1 MSQLQVTG
9 EAKVRDIQGPV
20 VANSGVITAL
30 DGAASQYVRGDGT
43 LADFPTSSGGGS
55 SVSYYLNSSVS
66 QGTIGGVAY
75 RELSK
80 DPIIGGGTDIAISAN
95 GYVANYITD
104 VNDPDVTIVP
114 GGNFNCEFY
123 FSVNNNTGN
132 PTTYAELY
140 KYDGTTF
147 TLLGSNVG
155 VPESINQGTTIAPYY
170 FAIPV
175 ATASLA
181 LTDRLA
187 IRIYV
192 NVSGRTVTLHTENG
206 HLCQVVTTLSKGMVS
221 LNNLTDQSQFI
232 TTGTA
237 GTNFA
242 IVSSGDTHTFNLPVA
257 SATNTGKLSST
268 DWSTFNNKL
277 STATADATYVS
288 ISDTQTVDGFKTFSN
303 PTKNDG
309 GISLKNG
316 ASYSGSGYMNLGGL
330 TDGLRF
336 TSGAGISNYF
346 TLPSLVGYTYTFP
359 AATGTIALTSD
370 ISYPVTSVFGRTGAV
385 IAVSGDYNTSQ
396 VTELTNLYFTDA
408 RSRAALSFEA
418 GSGAYN
424 STTGVITVP
433 TNTNQL
439 TNGASF
445 ITLTSLSGGTGIT
458 YNNTTG
464 VITNSAPDQTVSL
477 SNGAG
482 ISVTGTYPSFTI
494 ASTITQYTDA
504 LARAAIS
511 LTTTGTSGA
520 ATYNSTTGVFNIP
533 NYAPDLS
540 GYVTLSTAQ
549 TITGKKTFSNAFGNG
564 DPILVL
570 TGTSSDSFQYATTTY
585 NASLSA
591 GHTIAHFIGRASSS
605 RMSAYIGYQY
615 AAADSNSNFLSLG
628 HFNYDHLI
636 KLYPTGQTIISGNVS
651 AANLSG
657 TNTGD
662 QTLAGLGG
670 QAQLNGT
677 GFVKAT
683 GTTISYDNSTYL
695 TSGFDTSG
703 TLFARTAMTT
713 YRDHSASAA
722 NDAPIKSLS
731 GSEDNWIY
739 LDAANAQWG
748 IYHRNIDTPLVVAG
762 QPTLPANSIAFIGAN
777 EIASYVNLSNGNGFF
792 RGSLSASNFSGSSSG
807 TNTGDQDLS
816 GYLTTASAS
825 ATYLP
830 LIGGT
835 LTGRLTINVTNNYGV
850 LMNRPAITNY
860 IGLQYSTAATNQ
872 WFVGMRENST
882 NNYIVYNEVLE
893 TDAFTISRTN
903 NIATFAGA
911 YGSQAGLML
920 SGTTYGCIGA
930 QRGASSAAAG
940 MNYFSVGVQKWF
952 AGIYENTDNFG
963 FYSGSTGTFPFT
975 ITPNGLVTFTRNES
989 SYGMIRLK
997 GSSVEASIGYGFPAD
1012 TDATTWVVGKG
1023 AGLGDTTFGWYYG
1036 GVKMILT
1043 TGGNLLVNTPTG
1055 VSGGGA
1061 LQVNGD
1067 VNINGNFKING
1078 TIIGGGGGSGVT
1090 GSGTNGYITK
1100 WTGASTLGNSVLY
1113 ESGSNVGIG
1122 TTSTAEKL
1130 VVNGNIISYPASSA
1144 WAEGL
1149 SFIVPTVSTWGGLRW
1164 RRERSGYDGNWGIGY
1179 VGFDS
1184 TDDLVFISNNAG
1196 SQINNILRLTKI
1208 GNVLVNTGTD
1218 NGSKFQVSGT
1228 ATFSSTVTAAGGFF
1242 DTSDSRL
1249 KIVINDYNETKGIE
1263 KVPARLYLKN
1273 NKRELGYFAQDLQ
1286 EILPSAVIEGTDGF
1300 LTLSYSQV
1308 HTAKIA
1314 YLEKEVAELK
1324 ELIKTLL

>member
-1 MSQLQVTG
+1 MSSQLQVSG
-9 EAKVRDIQGPV
+9 EAKIRDIQGPV

-80 DPIIGGGTDIAISAN
+80 EPIIGAGTDIVISAN
-95 GYVANYITD
+95 GYVASYLTD
-104 VNDPDVTIVP
+104 ANDPDVILIP

-132 PTTYAELY
+132 PFFYAELY
-140 KYDGTTF
+140 KYDGTSF
-147 TLLGSNVG
+147 TLIGSSVG
-155 VPESINQGTTIAPYY
+155 VPEYINQGTVINPYY

-175 ATASLA
+175 PTTALA

-192 NVSGRTVTLHTENG
+192 NVSSRTVTLHTENG

-232 TTGTA
+232 TTGTS

-257 SATNTGKLSST
+257 SAANTGKLSST
-268 DWSTFNNKL
+268 DWSTFNNKQP
-277 STATADATYVS
+277 AGDYVT
-288 ISDTQTVDGFKTFSN
+288 IDTTQTITGSKTFSN
-303 PTKNDG
+303 PTLNNG
-309 GISLKNG
+309 GISLQNG
-316 ASYSGSGYMNLGGL
+316 SSYSGTGYMNLGGL

-336 TSGAGISNYF
+336 TSGGGISNYF
-346 TLPSLVGYTYTFP
+346 NLPSSVGYTYTFP
-359 AATGTIALTSD
+359 AGTGTIALISD

-385 IAVSGDYNTSQ
+385 IAVSGDYNTDL
-396 VTELTNLYFTDA
+396 VTEGTTNLYFTNT
-408 RSRAALSFEA
+408 RSRAAISLTVA
-418 GSGAYN
+418 GTSGSSVYN
-424 STTGVITVP
+424 STTGVLNVP
-433 TNTNQL
+433 SYTLEGLGGQPLATN
-439 TNGASF
+439 
-445 ITLTSLSGGTGIT
+445 LTSLSGLT
-458 YNNTTG
+458 Y
-464 VITNSAPDQTVSL
+464 
-477 SNGAG
+477 
-482 ISVTGTYPSFTI
+482 
-494 ASTITQYTDA
+494 ASTSFVKMTAAGTFA
-504 LARAAIS
+504 LD
-511 LTTTGTSGA
+511 TN
-520 ATYNSTTGVFNIP
+520 TY
-533 NYAPDLS
+533 ALS
-540 GYVTLSTAQ
+540 SALSDYVTLATAQ

-564 DPILVL
+564 NPILVL
-570 TGTSSDSFQYATTTY
+570 TGTSTDSFQYATTTY
-585 NASLSA
+585 NANLSV
-591 GHTIAHFIGRASSS
+591 GHTIAHFIGRASTS

-670 QAQLNGT
+670 IGP
-677 GFVKAT
+677 
-683 GTTISYDNSTYL
+683 
-695 TSGFDTSG
+695 GFDTFG
-703 TLFARTAMTT
+703 TLYARTAMTT
-713 YRDHSASAA
+713 YRGHSVSAA

-731 GSEDNWIY
+731 NTEDNWIY
-739 LDAANAQWG
+739 CDSANAQWG
-748 IYHRNIDTPLVVAG
+748 IYHRNIDTNLVVAG
-762 QPTLPANSIAFIGAN
+762 QPTLPANSISYIGN
-777 EIASYVNLSNGNGFF
+777 NIIASYIDLENGTGFF

-816 GYLTTASAS
+816 GYLTTATAS

-830 LIGGT
+830 LAGGT

-860 IGLQYSTAATNQ
+860 IGMVYQTASSNQ
-872 WFVGMRENST
+872 WFVGLRELET
-882 NNYIVYNEVLE
+882 NHYYIYNEVLG
-893 TDAFTISRTN
+893 TDAFIIDRTN
-903 NIATFAGA
+903 NNIGIGGTPTNKLTIRNNGNSAIALRINDTNANASFLSFNASNSDAAIIAGGTA
-911 YGSQAGLML
+911 AIPFDIYTGGTARMRISATGL
-920 SGTTYGCIGA
+920 T
-930 QRGASSAAAG
+930 
-940 MNYFSVGVQKWF
+940 
-952 AGIYENTDNFG
+952 
-963 FYSGSTGTFPFT
+963 
-975 ITPNGLVTFTRNES
+975 TFTRNES
-989 SYGMIRLK
+989 SYGMIRLI
-997 GSSVEASIGYGFPAD
+997 GSSVEASIGYGFPTD
-1012 TDATTWVVGKG
+1012 TDVTTWVVGKG

-1043 TGGNLLVNTPTG
+1043 TGGSLLVNTPSG
-1055 VSGGGA
+1055 VTGGGA
-1061 LQVNGD
+1061 LQVNGN
-1067 VNINGNFKING
+1067 VNINGVFQING
-1078 TIIGGGGGSGVT
+1078 TTIGGGGGSGVT
-1090 GSGTNGYITK
+1090 GSGGTNYITK
-1100 WTGASTLGNSVLY
+1100 WTGTSTLGNSVMY
-1113 ESGSNVGIG
+1113 ETGNNVGIG
-1122 TTSTAEKL
+1122 VTVVPEKL
-1130 VVNGNIISYPASSA
+1130 TVNGNILSYAASAA

-1149 SFIVPTVSTWGGLRW
+1149 SVIVPTVSTWGGIRF
-1164 RRERSGYDGNWGIGY
+1164 RRERVNYDGNWGVGY
-1179 VGFDS
+1179 VGFDA

-1196 SQINNILRLTKI
+1196 TQINNILRLTKI

-1228 ATFSSTVTAAGGFF
+1228 ATFSSSVTAAGGFF

-1249 KIVINDYNETKGIE
+1249 KIVIKDYNEAKGIE
-1263 KVPARLYLKN
+1263 KVAARLYLKN

-1286 EILPSAVIEGTDGF
+1286 EILPSAVVEGADGF

-1314 YLEKEVAELK
+1314 YLEKELAELK